1 MSKVSH
7 KSSIWPRRTPLH
19 TIGIHPCLEPIF
31 AAISTERDVLFPPPL
46 LVHAAT
52 VALKTQVF
60 SIVSDGKANL
70 LTGPILGCLP
80 IFLGQARVS
89 KLTCRRD
96 LTSDPSEIVERAWHE
111 IVLLMAFWPSQGRA
125 ESQAR
130 DIIGAMPDDI
140 RQQTLRLRGRSI
152 AELASALNTSR
163 YRLMGPKS
171 PAPSAPSPGLGFS
184 IDDLKRATRDER

>member
-7 KSSIWPRRTPLH
+7 RSSIWPRRTPLH
-19 TIGIHPCLEPIF
+19 TVGIHPCLEPIF

-46 LVHAAT
+46 MVHAAS

-60 SIVSDGKANL
+60 SIVFDGKANL

-80 IFLGQARVS
+80 IYWGQARVS
-89 KLTCRRD
+89 TLICRRD
-96 LTSDPSEIVERAWHE
+96 LTSDPSTIIERAWHE
-111 IVLLMAFWPSQGRA
+111 IVLLMAFSPSQGRA

-130 DIIGAMPDDI
+130 DIISAMPDDI

-163 YRLMGPKS
+163 HRLMGAKN
-171 PAPSAPSPGLGFS
+171 PSTSTPSPSLGFS

>member
-1 MSKVSH
+1 MSKISH

-19 TIGIHPCLEPIF
+19 TVGIHPCLEPIF

-80 IFLGQARVS
+80 IYWGQARVS
-89 KLTCRRD
+89 TLICRRD
-96 LTSDPSEIVERAWHE
+96 LTSNPSAIVERAWHE
-111 IVLLMAFWPSQGRA
+111 IVLVMAFWPSQGRA

-130 DIIGAMPDDI
+130 DIIGAMPDDF

-171 PAPSAPSPGLGFS
+171 PEPPAPSPGLGFS

>member
-1 MSKVSH
+1 MSTKPKLISL
-7 KSSIWPRRTPLH
+7 SDLA
-19 TIGIHPCLEPIF
+19 IHPRLEPIF
-31 AAISTERDVLFPPPL
+31 AAISTDRDVLFPPPL
-46 LVHAAT
+46 MVHAASA
-52 VALKTQVF
+52 ALKTQVF

-80 IFLGQARVS
+80 IFSGQARVS
-89 KLTCRRD
+89 TLICRRD
-96 LTSDPSEIVERAWHE
+96 LTSDPSVIVERAWHE

-130 DIIGAMPDDI
+130 DKIGAMPDDI
-140 RQQTLRLRGRSI
+140 RQQTLGLRGRSI
-152 AELASALNTSR
+152 AELALVLNTSR
-163 YRLMGPKS
+163 HRLMGPKG